1 MKELKNELKI
11 FRLLGCPVCLGE
23 HLKNVLGNVLENMHK
38 YKITGIQSY
47 ETKFMEK
54 HLKHSKG
61 SMFPGLLNVV
71 YRKKI
76 TMGIKFKRIQGIKP
90 LKHI

>member
-23 HLKNVLGNVLENMHK
+23 HRKNVLGNVLENIHK

-47 ETKFMEK
+47 EIKFMEK
-54 HLKHSKG
+54 HLKYSKG

-71 YRKKI
+71 YRKKLRWALSLREFR
-76 TMGIKFKRIQGIKP
+76 G
-90 LKHI
+90 